1 MYFLSQRN
9 VSSISLEHIYGFI
22 LNITSPYKF
31 GMIKIPMYRK
41 HWIAI
46 RKIGLTYYNLDSK
59 LQQPESIGN
68 EENVL
73 QYLSDQIN
81 CGDREIL
88 IVVTTEVSQSGAW
101 SKTFLTNS
109 SKLEQENSNLFG
121 SK

>member
-1 MYFLSQRN
+1 
-9 VSSISLEHIYGFI
+9 
-22 LNITSPYKF
+22 
-31 GMIKIPMYRK
+31 MYRK

-109 SKLEQENSNLFG
+109 NKLEQENSNLFG